1 VKIFLARPRRSF
13 ATRCVEGVNSQE
25 TGVLMQRLADAGH
38 SDDELMALCASGD
51 AHAFRC
57 LFDRHG
63 QSAWRLAWRL
73 TGDAAEAEDLVQ
85 DGFARLWKQAAA
97 WQAGQSGVGA
107 FLQRVITNLAIDRSR
122 RKRPEYLGS
131 PAAELP
137 DSADPAPL
145 ADALLESADLS
156 ARIQACVASL
166 PDRQRAAIVLTYWEG
181 LTGPMA
187 AEVMELS
194 PKAFESLLIRARA
207 ALKSVLAA
215 ASIDARLLPGDVP

>member
-1 VKIFLARPRRSF
+1 
-13 ATRCVEGVNSQE
+13 
-25 TGVLMQRLADAGH
+25 MQRPAEAGQ

-51 AHAFRC
+51 ARAFRS

-63 QSAWRLAWRL
+63 QTAWRLAWRL
-73 TGDAAEAEDLVQ
+73 TNDAGEAEDLVQ
-85 DGFARLWKQAAA
+85 EGFARLWKQAGAWAA
-97 WQAGQSGVGA
+97 GQAGAGA

-122 RKRPEYLGS
+122 RKRPE
-131 PAAELP
+131 PVAEVP
-137 DSADPAPL
+137 DGADPAPL

-156 ARIQACVASL
+156 TRIQACVASL

-207 ALKSVLAA
+207 ALKAVLAA
-215 ASIDARLLPGDVP
+215 AGIDARLLPGETP

>member
-1 VKIFLARPRRSF
+1 MLI
-13 ATRCVEGVNSQE
+13 
-25 TGVLMQRLADAGH
+25 QRLADAGQ
-38 SDDELMALCASGD
+38 SDDDLMVLCASGD
-51 AHAFRC
+51 ARAFRC

-63 QSAWRLAWRL
+63 QAAWRLAWRL
-73 TGDAAEAEDLVQ
+73 CGDAVEAEDLVQ
-85 DGFARLWKQAAA
+85 EGFARLWKQAGA
-97 WQAGQSGVGA
+97 WAAGQAGVGA

-122 RKRPEYLGS
+122 RKRPE
-131 PAAELP
+131 PVAEVP

-145 ADALLESADLS
+145 ADALLEDADLS

-187 AEVMELS
+187 AEVMLLT

-207 ALKSVLAA
+207 ALKAVLAA
-215 ASIDARLLPGDVP
+215 AGIDTRLLPGDAA

>member
-1 VKIFLARPRRSF
+1 
-13 ATRCVEGVNSQE
+13 
-25 TGVLMQRLADAGH
+25 MQRLADAGH

-51 AHAFRC
+51 ARAFRC

-73 TGDAAEAEDLVQ
+73 TGDAVEAEDLVQ
-85 DGFARLWKQAAA
+85 EGFARLWKQAGH
-97 WQAGQSGVGA
+97 WQGGQAKGGTGAGA
-107 FLQRVITNLAIDRSR
+107 FLQRAITNLAIDRSR
-122 RKRPEYLGS
+122 RKRPDTM
-131 PAAELP
+131 ADLP
-137 DSADPAPL
+137 EGADPAPL

-156 ARIQACVASL
+156 ARIQASLASL

-187 AEVMELS
+187 ADVMDLS
-194 PKAFESLLIRARA
+194 PKAFESLLVRARS

-215 ASIDARLLPGDVP
+215 AGIDTSLLPGDAA

>member
-1 VKIFLARPRRSF
+1 
-13 ATRCVEGVNSQE
+13 
-25 TGVLMQRLADAGH
+25 MQRLADAGQ
-38 SDDELMALCASGD
+38 SDDELMALCANGD
-51 AHAFRC
+51 ARAFSC

-63 QSAWRLAWRL
+63 QAAWRLAWRL
-73 TGDAAEAEDLVQ
+73 TNDAGEAEDLVQ
-85 DGFARLWKQAAA
+85 EGFARLWKQAAA
-97 WQAGQSGVGA
+97 WNDGQAGAGA

-122 RKRPEYLGS
+122 RKRPE
-131 PAAELP
+131 PVAEVP

-145 ADALLESADLS
+145 ADALLETADLS

-166 PDRQRAAIVLTYWEG
+166 PDRQRIAVVLTYWEG

-187 AEVMELS
+187 AEVMDLS

-215 ASIDARLLPGDVP
+215 AGIDARLLPGDAA